1 MKNRFLTFGLIF
13 ALFVPFSVITG
24 LSFNNEDGEAF
35 TNSSSELSA
44 VAKCQEK
51 KEKKEVYVYITKT
64 GKKYHKGS
72 CRYLKKSKIKI
83 SLKDAC
89 KRGYTSCKV
98 CKPPKCPNNK

>member
-51 KEKKEVYVYITKT
+51 KEKKEVYVYITK
-64 GKKYHKGS
+64 
-72 CRYLKKSKIKI
+72 KSKIKI